1 LNTNLVIDCGNTRI
15 KYGVFTDNQ
24 LIENGLINDSIN
36 TILERHPSILK
47 AIIASVT
54 QEHLVILPKLQHL
67 KQSHLFTNTLN
78 LPIENLYETT
88 QTLGS
93 DRLAASIGAFTLHP
107 NSNVLTI
114 DAGTCIKY
122 NFVNEQNQFIGGAI
136 SPGLSMRLKALH
148 QFTNALPL
156 IDFDEN
162 YENLT
167 GKNTKDSILSGAL
180 IGAVCEVESMIQQY
194 QNAYSILK
202 IVFTGGNA
210 NYLCKQLKNRFFADE
225 HLILKGLNA
234 VLNFQ

>member
-1 LNTNLVIDCGNTRI
+1 MIDCGNTRI
-15 KYGVFTDNQ
+15 KYGVFADNQ
-24 LIENGLINDSIN
+24 LIESGLVKDSIDFILTN
-36 TILERHPSILK
+36 HPTIQK
-47 AIIASVT
+47 AIVASVT
-54 QEHLVILPKLQHL
+54 QEHLAVLPKLQAI
-67 KQSHLFTNTLN
+67 KQSYLFTNNLK
-78 LPIENLYETT
+78 LPIDNLYKTT

-93 DRLAASIGAFTLHP
+93 DRLAASIGAFTIYT

-122 NFVNEQNQFIGGAI
+122 NFVNDLNQFIGGAI
-136 SPGLSMRLKALH
+136 SPGLNMRLKALH

-156 IDFDEN
+156 ISLDEN

-180 IGAVCEVESMIQQY
+180 IGAVCEVESMIQYY
-194 QNAYSILK
+194 QSSYSNLK
-202 IVFTGGNA
+202 IVFTGGDA
-210 NYLCKQLKNRFFADE
+210 NYLCKQLKNRFFAEE